1 MKQLAI
7 LGWYGSPNLGD
18 EAELA
23 AILAACARLP
33 QPPRVVAFSVHPA
46 RTLAQHGGYPGG
58 LRALPRNP
66 FAPATLR
73 ALRASAALVLGGGG
87 LIQDQ
92 TSIYNLPLFTLFA
105 LVAAGL
111 RRPLQ
116 WWGVGVEPLVTPLGR
131 AQARL
136 LVRLAA
142 PGAVGLRDENSRRL
156 LRRAGVPPRALRVSA
171 DPAVSIRPA
180 PPAEVAALLPADAG
194 ESGRPW
200 VAFCLRDLPNNPRGV
215 GPGYLLPVA
224 LQKRL
229 GLGGGDRAAHARR
242 AAAFYALLA
251 RAADHLIG
259 EHGAR
264 VLFVPFWPG
273 RDDAIAAAIRTQMR
287 HPEAAVLLDA
297 PLSPAQ
303 ARALLGAMDLVV
315 AMRLHALIFAATAG
329 VPVLGFG
336 YAQKVPAFLARI
348 GQGARALDPATL
360 TWPQLQAALDAV
372 WVARDAIR
380 AALPSEVA
388 RLQGAAA
395 ADAAVATR
403 LLGAA

>member
-1 MKQLAI
+1 MKQLAV

-33 QPPRVVAFSVHPA
+33 QPPRVVAFSVHPT
-46 RTLAQHGGYPGG
+46 RTLAQHGAYPGG

-73 ALRASAALVLGGGG
+73 ALRASAALILGGGG

-105 LVAAGL
+105 LGAAAL
-111 RRPLQ
+111 RTPLQ

-156 LRRAGVPPRALRVSA
+156 LRSAGVPAAALRVSA
-171 DPAVSIRPA
+171 DPAVTIRPA
-180 PPAEVAALLPADAG
+180 PLAEVAALLPPDAG
-194 ESGRPW
+194 EPGRPW
-200 VAFCLRDLPNNPRGV
+200 VAFCLRDLPNNPRGA

-229 GLGGGDRAAHARR
+229 GLGGGDAAVHARR
-242 AAAFYALLA
+242 VAAFYVLLA
-251 RAADHLIG
+251 RAADHLVTA
-259 EHGAR
+259 HGAR

-273 RDDAIAAAIRTQMR
+273 RDDAIAATIHAQMR

-336 YAQKVPAFLARI
+336 YAQKVPAFLGRI
-348 GQGARALDPATL
+348 GQGRRALNPATL
-360 TWPQLQAALDAV
+360 TWPQLQAALDSV
-372 WVARDAIR
+372 WADRDAIR
-380 AALPSEVA
+380 AGLHTEAG
-388 RLQGAAA
+388 RLQAAA
-395 ADAAVATR
+395 AGDAAVAAR

>member
-1 MKQLAI
+1 LKQLAI

-73 ALRASAALVLGGGG
+73 ALRASAAIVLGGGG

-287 HPEAAVLLDA
+287 HPEAAVLLGA

>member
-1 MKQLAI
+1 LKQLAI